1 MAKCAFLRFIFLSI
15 EVHLA
20 ATGPAI
26 AVDVKIVEIA
36 LHFYNLNQTIPKGAE
51 SFLNPFLKYHRKSTK
66 LKDRWFC
73 FYLLL
78 K

>member
-20 ATGPAI
+20 ANGPVI

-36 LHFYNLNQTIPKGAE
+36 LHYYNLNQTIPKGAE
-51 SFLNPFLKYHRKSTK
+51 SFLNPFLKYRRKRSIFFVSNNF
-66 LKDRWFC
+66 LF
-73 FYLLL
+73 
-78 K
+78 